1 MRHSSLLRRGFRKLQ
16 RLTGTGD
23 PFPGEIK
30 DDAFYHCIE
39 RLARESGVRTIL
51 EIGSSAGGGSTE
63 AFVKGIRQNPA
74 RPTLFCMEVARD
86 RFERLQA
93 RYPEPFVKCYNVSS
107 VPADSFPTEREVTDF
122 LKIVP
127 LKRRTEELSRTYLGW
142 RQAELDYLRSSG
154 VPDDGIELIKRENGI
169 QHFDMVL
176 IDGSEF
182 TGPPEYDRIIG
193 ARYVLLDDIL
203 VLKNRYNSLRL
214 LADRRYTMIEC
225 DTTLRNGYAVFRLK

>member
-1 MRHSSLLRRGFRKLQ
+1 MHHSSLLRRGFRKLQ
-16 RLTGTGD
+16 RLTGAGD

-39 RLARESGVRTIL
+39 RLARESDVRTIL

-63 AFVKGIRQNPA
+63 AFVKGIHQNPA
-74 RPTLFCMEVARD
+74 RPTLFCMEVSRE
-86 RFERLQA
+86 RFARLQA

-107 VPADSFPTEREVTDF
+107 VPADSFLSEREVSDF
-122 LKIVP
+122 LKLVP
-127 LKRRTEELSRTYLGW
+127 LKGRTDELIRTFLGW
-142 RQAELDYLRSSG
+142 RQADLDYLRSSG
-154 VPDDGIELIKRENGI
+154 VPQDGIELIKKENGI
-169 QHFDMVL
+169 DRFDMVL

-193 ARYVLLDDIL
+193 ARYILLDDIL

-214 LADRRYTMIEC
+214 LADPRYTMIEC
-225 DTTLRNGYAVFRLK
+225 DTTLRNGFAAFRLK